1 MYCVYCIVLYDAAL
15 KVFEW
20 LSFFSNEL
28 QADEAAMQSIAVRVH
43 FIFFCDSDINIGR
56 DEGVIIA
63 ARLSS
68 FSIFIL
74 YILKNLGT
82 LLEIF
87 GMMMMLSVAT
97 RFNVQPL

>member
-63 ARLSS
+63 LPRVVFYFVL
-68 FSIFIL
+68 FIID
-74 YILKNLGT
+74 ILKNLCT
-82 LLEIF
+82 LLDF
-87 GMMMMLSVAT
+87 LG
-97 RFNVQPL
+97 

>member
-1 MYCVYCIVLYDAAL
+1 MYDAAL

-43 FIFFCDSDINIGR
+43 FIFFCDSIINIGH

-63 ARLSS
+63 LPRVVFYFVL
-68 FSIFIL
+68 FIID
-74 YILKNLGT
+74 ILKNLCT
-82 LLEIF
+82 LLDF
-87 GMMMMLSVAT
+87 LG
-97 RFNVQPL
+97 

>member
-1 MYCVYCIVLYDAAL
+1 MYCVYCIVLHDAAL

-28 QADEAAMQSIAVRVH
+28 HAYEAAMQSIAVRVH

-63 ARLSS
+63 LPRVVFYFVL
-68 FSIFIL
+68 FIID
-74 YILKNLGT
+74 ILKNLCT
-82 LLEIF
+82 LLDF
-87 GMMMMLSVAT
+87 LG
-97 RFNVQPL
+97 